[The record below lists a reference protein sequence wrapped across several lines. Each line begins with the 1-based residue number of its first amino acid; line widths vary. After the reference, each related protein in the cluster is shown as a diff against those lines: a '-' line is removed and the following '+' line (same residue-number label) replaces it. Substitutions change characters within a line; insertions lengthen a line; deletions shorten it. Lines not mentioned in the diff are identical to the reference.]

1 MKLLL
6 QSLAFVLNKLPKS
19 KYKPIPL
26 CDVYYK
32 HGIPIPNLVGHAFA
46 PTVTTQAV
54 TSITQTTATGN
65 GNMTDDGKETP
76 SVRAVCYKVG
86 TGQTPTTSDS
96 LGASAGSGG
105 TGAFTSAMTGLTA
118 GTTYSVR
125 AYATNSA
132 GTAYGS
138 VVEFTTTA
146 IVAPTVTTDATPS
159 SITTT
164 GATFDTNNITATG
177 NANATV
183 RGVCYVSGS
192 GGTPTTANSTAS
204 ASGSFGT
211 GTYSQAITGLS
222 IGTTYSVRAYAT
234 NSAGTG
240 YGATVEVT
248 TISNVPPTVA
258 LNNPADTVATYY
270 FDGSDATATDP
281 GAVWTNDANAFDG
294 LTSTSA
300 SVNTTGSTA
309 SNFLLAE
316 GTNAPITGGAISQ
329 VLARVY
335 ATTTS
340 GEINPTMR
348 AAIYTNALG
357 ELLGTPVKTGAEGWG
372 SYTALSTPSGGWT
385 WQKVNDLEVKLYRDL
400 GFDPLT
406 SNAFRVEIEVT
417 SIPQVSTTPTLE
429 FTGTDAQSDDIRYNV
444 QVDTVNT
451 FNSGGLIDKL
461 SNIDP
466 GFANTVTPA
475 DTDPFNSGE
484 KADYDVQAGDI
495 LTASTTYYW
504 RARGLDPAGS
514 NTYGAWATT
523 RSFTTAAA
531 GGTTG
536 QVKIKSSGT
545 FGAKPVKYKSGGT
558 FSTGA
563 VKYKSGGTF
572 TETN

>member
-1 MKLLL
+1 
-6 QSLAFVLNKLPKS
+6 
-19 KYKPIPL
+19 
-26 CDVYYK
+26 
-32 HGIPIPNLVGHAFA
+32 
-46 PTVTTQAV
+46 
-54 TSITQTTATGN
+54 
-65 GNMTDDGKETP
+65 
-76 SVRAVCYKVG
+76 
-86 TGQTPTTSDS
+86 
-96 LGASAGSGG
+96 
-105 TGAFTSAMTGLTA
+105 MTGLTA

-125 AYATNSA
+125 AYGTNSA
-132 GTAYGS
+132 GTGYGAT
-138 VVEFTTTA
+138 VEFTTTA
-146 IVAPTVTTDATPS
+146 IVAPTVTTDATPSSITTTSAIYDTNSIDSTGNENASTRGICYVTGSGGTPTTSNTVVSTSGSFGVSSYSSSMTGLTAGTTYSVRAFATNSAGTGYGSTVEVTTTAIVAPTVTTDSTPS

-258 LNNPADTVATYY
+258 LNTPADVVATYY
-270 FDGSDATATDP
+270 FDGSDVAATDS
-281 GAVWTNDANAFDG
+281 GTDWTGVTNADDGDIDTDAT
-294 LTSTSA
+294 TSTA
-300 SVNTTGSTA
+300 GTETT
-309 SNFLLAE
+309 NYLQIE
-316 GTNAPITGGAISQ
+316 GTNAPASGGSISL
-329 VLARVY
+329 VRSRTHNGIGFSGY
-335 ATTTS
+335 TTV
-340 GEINPTMR
+340 P
-348 AAIYTNALG
+348 A
-357 ELLGTPVKTGAEGWG
+357 PV
-372 SYTALSTPSGGWT
+372 GGWT
-385 WQKVNDLEVKLYRDL
+385 WAILQGLEIRASRDNSNDKTDIFIYEDGNAGGTELVTYDIN
-400 GFDPLT
+400 GIFT
-406 SNAFRVEIEVT
+406 STISKVEIEVT
-417 SIPQVSTTPTLE
+417 SGATGVSTTPTLE
-429 FTGTDAQSDDIRYNV
+429 FTGTDAEANDIRYNV

-451 FNSGGLIDKL
+451 FNSGGLIDKV

-475 DTDPFNSGE
+475 DTDPFNSGQ